1 MTRATNILCN
11 SEEILEIRDG
21 IQYIG
26 CTYDSNPDLIEH
38 SREFVQLQYSKLGYV
53 GYNPEFDRQFDLNG
67 FSQYYIALNENEEII
82 ATSRIVFRGPFGL
95 PIEYSYREDT
105 GERTIIEDGNIAEMN
120 SFAATKMSA
129 GSKVLSLSTDF
140 ILNRNFTSTY
150 GLFDIERSAIGKLYN
165 RIGAVESSL
174 HPYLIYFPDY
184 GKKTQRSISPTL
196 WKIQV
201 SNKTKIIAIKCH
213 S

>member
-1 MTRATNILCN
+1 MTRATNTLCN

-165 RIGAVESSL
+165 RIGAVESL
-174 HPYLIYFPDY
+174 YIHI
-184 GKKTQRSISPTL
+184 
-196 WKIQV
+196 
-201 SNKTKIIAIKCH
+201 
-213 S
+213 

>member
-1 MTRATNILCN
+1 MTRATNTLCN

-120 SFAATKMSA
+120 SFAALSISV
-129 GSKVLSLSTDF
+129 GIKVLILSAEYVLKKKF
-140 ILNRNFTSTY
+140 ISTY
-150 GLFDIERSAIGKLYN
+150 GLYDVERPSIGKLYN
-165 RIGAVESSL
+165 RFGAVDSHL
-174 HPYLIYFPDY
+174 HPYKIYFPGY
-184 GKKTQRSISPTL
+184 GKYKHGKFKPTE
-196 WKIQV
+196 WTIQV
-201 SNKTKIIAIKCH
+201 SDKSKIIAKISHK
-213 S
+213 

>member
-1 MTRATNILCN
+1 MTRATNTLCN
-11 SEEILEIRDG
+11 PEEILEIRDG

-120 SFAATKMSA
+120 SFAASSMLA
-129 GSKVLSLSTDF
+129 GIKVLILSGTF
-140 ILNRNFTSTY
+140 VLEQNFKSTY
-150 GLFDIERSAIGKLYN
+150 GLYDLERPKVGKLYN
-165 RIGAVESSL
+165 KLGAIESKNY
-174 HPYLIYFPDY
+174 PYSIYFPTY
-184 GKKTQRSISPTL
+184 GKIEHGKFRQSE
-196 WKIQV
+196 WVIQV
-201 SNKTKIIAIKCH
+201 SDIPKIIAKIRKI
-213 S
+213 